1 VTAQSRGPVVTTPAG
16 SRTTYA
22 VVGILSG
29 TAGAIAGW
37 SAFYGVD
44 RFRFLWGAT
53 VRQTRWA
60 GWLHKLERR
69 AAA

>member
-1 VTAQSRGPVVTTPAG
+1 MNAQSRGPVVTTPAG
-16 SRTTYA
+16 PRTTLTVIA
-22 VVGILSG
+22 ASA
-29 TAGAIAGW
+29 TAGAIAGATAYY
-37 SAFYGVD
+37 SVD

-60 GWLHKLERR
+60 GWLHKHERR